1 MSESSHESSAEGA
14 WSRFLDEVDADLE
27 QAATLAEGD
36 FVGCKARWTAPADM
50 PDVPEGLVNRITRV
64 MQRQTEILEQLH
76 KNRVAAQKHL
86 RYLRADGAQGLL
98 DGPRFFD
105 QPV

>member
-14 WSRFLDEVDADLE
+14 WSRFLDELEADLE

-64 MQRQTEILEQLH
+64 LQRQTEILEQLH
-76 KNRVAAQKHL
+76 KNRIAAQKHL

>member
-14 WSRFLDEVDADLE
+14 WSRFLDELEADLG

-64 MQRQTEILEQLH
+64 LQRQTEILEQLH
-76 KNRVAAQKHL
+76 KNRVTAQKHL